1 MDTVTRQPAASA
13 SAAGTAV
20 SCQSERYS
28 GAAERE
34 REKERERERERET
47 EPAFVLEL
55 HASLLPDDRIL
66 YIAFIVSRISSISTL
81 NSKDAYG
88 NMD

>member
-34 REKERERERERET
+34 GGERET

-66 YIAFIVSRISSISTL
+66 YIALIVSRI
-81 NSKDAYG
+81 
-88 NMD
+88 